1 MIVNIRDIKRTDF
14 NLAWQHAETIARF
27 NKVIDKKYDLGS
39 AEMLYKLSKLSYKRQ
54 FWDFCCRNHLKI
66 VVDDINNEQERYK
79 VWRENQPSNE
89 PIEEPETYGDAT
101 MRHSSQGVIK

>member
-1 MIVNIRDIKRTDF
+1 MIVDIRQIKRTDF
-14 NLAWQHAETIARF
+14 NLAWQHPETIERF

-39 AEMLYKLSKLSYKRQ
+39 AEMLYRLSTLSYKRQ

-66 VVDDINNEQERYK
+66 VVDDINSEKERYK
-79 VWRENQPSNE
+79 NWLENQPTSE

-101 MRHSSQGVIK
+101 MRHSS